1 MSKYNILYFTK
12 NMDSYTGASYQ
23 REILKAMRCQ
33 FNVCL
38 YGPDTKSTIQK
49 MILCKL
55 KKLIKT

>member
-33 FNVCL
+33 FNAVL
-38 YGPDTKSTIQK
+38 WTGYEIYDPKDDFI
-49 MILCKL
+49 KL